1 MKTRE
6 IAVTSRGLG
15 MHEALEMTETLAAES
30 GLDQNQVLHLRLL
43 AEELFGMLKGIAGD
57 VEALYWMDIEGK
69 SFEQHMKTSVD
80 MTVEMRDALL
90 SAATSG
96 KNEAAKSFMGRI
108 RDMIGVRLLPSN
120 EGPSE
125 LAQALMNAAWSTPS
139 NNLSVNTSDVWS
151 MQQYKSDVQS
161 KREEGGEAK
170 EAWDELEKSIVA
182 KIADEVKI
190 SIVGSTAEIT
200 VFKAF

>member
-15 MHEALEMTETLAAES
+15 MHEALEMTETLAVES

-69 SFEQHMKTSVD
+69 SFEQHMKASVD

>member
-1 MKTRE
+1 
-6 IAVTSRGLG
+6 
-15 MHEALEMTETLAAES
+15 
-30 GLDQNQVLHLRLL
+30 
-43 AEELFGMLKGIAGD
+43 
-57 VEALYWMDIEGK
+57 
-69 SFEQHMKTSVD
+69 
-80 MTVEMRDALL
+80 
-90 SAATSG
+90 
-96 KNEAAKSFMGRI
+96 
-108 RDMIGVRLLPSN
+108 MIGVRLLPSN

-125 LAQALMNAAWSTPS
+125 LAQALMNAAWSTPG

>member
-30 GLDQNQVLHLRLL
+30 GLKQNDILHLRLL

-69 SFEQHMKTSVD
+69 SFEQHMKASVD
-80 MTVEMRDALL
+80 MTVEMRDELL
-90 SAATSG
+90 STATSG
-96 KNEAAKSFMGRI
+96 KNEAAKGFMGKI
-108 RDMIGVRLLPSN
+108 RDMIAVRLLPS
-120 EGPSE
+120 EAGPSE
-125 LAQALMNAAWSTPS
+125 LAQALMNTAWSTPS

-151 MQQYKSDVQS
+151 LQQYKCEVES
-161 KREEGGEAK
+161 KREEGEEAK
-170 EAWDELEKSIVA
+170 AAWDELEKSIVG

-190 SIVGSTAEIT
+190 NILSSTAEII

>member
-69 SFEQHMKTSVD
+69 SFEQHMKASVD

>member
-15 MHEALEMTETLAAES
+15 MHEALEMTETLAVES

-69 SFEQHMKTSVD
+69 SFEQHMKASVD
-80 MTVEMRDALL
+80 MTVEMRYALL

-108 RDMIGVRLLPSN
+108 RDMIGVRLLPSS

-125 LAQALMNAAWSTPS
+125 LAQALMNAAWSTPG

>member
-69 SFEQHMKTSVD
+69 SFEQHMKASVD

-125 LAQALMNAAWSTPS
+125 LAQALMNAAWSTPG

-161 KREEGGEAK
+161 RREEGGEAK

>member
-69 SFEQHMKTSVD
+69 SFEQHMKASVD

-125 LAQALMNAAWSTPS
+125 LAQALMNAAWSTPG

>member
-30 GLDQNQVLHLRLL
+30 ELEQNDVLHLRLL

-69 SFEQHMKTSVD
+69 SFEQHMKASVD
-80 MTVEMRDALL
+80 MTVEMRDELL

-96 KNEAAKSFMGRI
+96 KNEAAKGLMGKI
-108 RDMIGVRLLPSN
+108 RDMIAVRLLPS
-120 EGPSE
+120 EAGPSE

-151 MQQYKSDVQS
+151 LQQYKSEVEN
-161 KREEGGEAK
+161 KREEGEEAK
-170 EAWDELEKSIVA
+170 AAWDELEKSIVG

-190 SIVGSTAEIT
+190 NILGSTAEII

>member
-6 IAVTSRGLG
+6 IAVPSRGLG

-30 GLDQNQVLHLRLL
+30 GLEQNQVLHLRLL

-69 SFEQHMKTSVD
+69 SFEQHMKASVD

-125 LAQALMNAAWSTPS
+125 LAQALMNAAWSTPG

>member
-15 MHEALEMTETLAAES
+15 MHEALEMTETLAVES

-69 SFEQHMKTSVD
+69 SFEQHMKASVD

-125 LAQALMNAAWSTPS
+125 LAQALMNAAWSTPG

>member
-30 GLDQNQVLHLRLL
+30 GLEQNDVLHMRLL
-43 AEELFGMLKGIAGD
+43 AEELFGMLNGIAGD
-57 VEALYWMDIEGK
+57 VEAIYWMEIEGK
-69 SFEQHMKTSVD
+69 SFEQHMKASVD
-80 MTVEMRDALL
+80 MTVEMRDELL
-90 SAATSG
+90 AAATSG
-96 KNEAAKSFMGRI
+96 KNEAAKGFMGKI
-108 RDMIGVRLLPSN
+108 RDMIAVKLLPS
-120 EGPSE
+120 EGGPSDF
-125 LAQALMNAAWSTPS
+125 AQALMNAAWSTPG

-151 MQQYKSDVQS
+151 LQQYKCEVESR
-161 KREEGGEAK
+161 REEGEAVR
-170 EAWDELEKSIVA
+170 EAWDELEKSIVS

-190 SIVGSTAEIT
+190 SILGSTAEII